1 MDLSDL
7 KRPEGARTDRKRKGR
22 GPGSGNG
29 KTAGRGEKG
38 QNARSGG
45 RVHPRFEGGQMPIYR
60 RLPKFGFRNHNAK
73 TVEVVNVCDLEDSF
87 EDGDTVDVE
96 ALEARG
102 MVKGNWDAVKILGD
116 GELSKSLT
124 VKAHK
129 FSGSAHEKI
138 EAAGGTAEVI

>member
-1 MDLSDL
+1 MDLSNL
-7 KRPEGARTDRKRKGR
+7 KGPEGARTDRKRKGR

-29 KTAGRGEKG
+29 RTAGRGEKG

-45 RVHPRFEGGQMPIYR
+45 RVHPRFEGGQTPIFR

-73 TVEVVNVCDLEDSF
+73 DVEVVNVCDLDDAF
-87 EDGDTVDVE
+87 EDGDTVDIE

-129 FSGSAHEKI
+129 FSGSAREKI
-138 EAAGGTAEVI
+138 EAAGGTVEVI

>member
-1 MDLSDL
+1 
-7 KRPEGARTDRKRKGR
+7 
-22 GPGSGNG
+22 
-29 KTAGRGEKG
+29 
-38 QNARSGG
+38 
-45 RVHPRFEGGQMPIYR
+45 MPIYR

-73 TVEVVNVCDLEDSF
+73 TVEVVNVCDLEDAF

-116 GELSKSLT
+116 GDLGKSLT

-129 FSGSAHEKI
+129 FSGSAREKI